1 MRVVNIVVY
10 TLAVAFN
17 TVALL
22 TPRIPPF
29 LGYLFCWLANDLLN
43 NDLCGIENET
53 FRIPDIRG
61 DFMLNTFRV
70 MGVLMTSI
78 TYATVFWHGVLVVM
92 YEAYPSILLQ
102 RIALRQFRIQAS
114 CCAYKD
120 HAPLVLKYRHLQV
133 LNTMFNNIYS
143 RDLFAICMS
152 SVVLVITSSGYFLL
166 TMHSTF
172 PFASAPGMYVTI
184 AEYAVFTVLFSMAGN
199 VWSESVEFRWAWKRN
214 DQIARRKL
222 TRRYGK
228 SLQSLKVKIWSTN
241 FVEKNTPFVFFS
253 FCVEQT
259 VNLVLMQKET

>member
-1 MRVVNIVVY
+1 MRLVNVVVY
-10 TLAVAFN
+10 TLAVVFP

-29 LGYLFCWLANDLLN
+29 FGYSFCWSAKDMLN
-43 NDLCGIENET
+43 NDLCGIQDET

-61 DFMLNTFRV
+61 DFTLNTFRV
-70 MGVLMTSI
+70 MGVLITSI

-92 YEAYPSILLQ
+92 YEANPSVLLQ
-102 RIALRQFRIQAS
+102 RTALRQFRRAAS
-114 CCAYKD
+114 FCAFND

-172 PFASAPGMYVTI
+172 PFASLPGMYVTI
-184 AEYAVFTVLFSMAGN
+184 AEYAVYTVLFSMAGN
-199 VWSESVEFRWAWKRN
+199 VWSESVEFHRAWKRN
-214 DQIARRKL
+214 DQLARKKL

-228 SLQSLKVKIWSTN
+228 SFQVLKVKIGSAN
-241 FVEKNTPFVFFS
+241 FVEKNTPFVFLS

-259 VNLVLMQKET
+259 ISLVLMQKET